1 MWSSC
6 WRPCWHPGSPH
17 NVYDQTSFRS
27 DGCGAAPLAGRGEAR
42 FCSGPTTRGR
52 DIWSTILYGARIS
65 LTIGLFA
72 VGLQL
77 VLGIVIGLMAGYFG
91 GRIDNLLMRFA
102 DVQLSFSTMMVA
114 IIISAIFQATFGP
127 SSYSP
132 SSPS

>member
-1 MWSSC
+1 M
-6 WRPCWHPGSPH
+6 
-17 NVYDQTSFRS
+17 
-27 DGCGAAPLAGRGEAR
+27 
-42 FCSGPTTRGR
+42 
-52 DIWSTILYGARIS
+52 
-65 LTIGLFA
+65 
-72 VGLQL
+72 GLQL

-127 SSYSP
+127 SSTR